1 MKLEKKMASL
11 LKKIQ
16 EQQETLNAERRT
28 IFQWLVGMRVM
39 CKVNQMQMSFKV
51 GHSQFEDHTCEVML
65 GHSLMLTLKTDM
77 RLKSQK

>member
-1 MKLEKKMASL
+1 MKLEKQMASL

-16 EQQETLNAERRT
+16 KQQNNLNAERRT

-39 CKVNQMQMSFKV
+39 CKVNQMQISCKV

-65 GHSLMLTLKTDM
+65 GNSFMLTLN
-77 RLKSQK
+77 S